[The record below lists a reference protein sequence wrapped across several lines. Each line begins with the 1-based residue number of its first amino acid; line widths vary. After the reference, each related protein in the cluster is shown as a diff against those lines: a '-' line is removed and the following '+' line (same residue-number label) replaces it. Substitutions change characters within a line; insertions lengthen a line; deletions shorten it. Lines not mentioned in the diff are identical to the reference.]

1 MKCSGNC
8 ACYIVYKG
16 GNLELTS
23 GEDGIDSNGDITI
36 SGGKII
42 VFSSTN
48 GANQSIDQDGLLSI
62 TGGTILA
69 AGSTQMGGVNGQTT
83 QTAKTY
89 TGTINSSSKLVASDS
104 SNNEIISLTTPQAA
118 NYLYF
123 NYKSSFSITIDGTEI
138 TLSDAT
144 SNQEGPGGQ
153 GAPGGPSDQGAPGG
167 PGGPSDQGVPGSQ
180 SAQTPNSESPSSTA
194 QNSTEDDDPEIIE
207 TSGNFLKYLN
217 ILFILGL
224 FIF

>member
-36 SGGKII
+36 SGGKSI
-42 VFSSTN
+42 VFASTN
-48 GANQSIDQDGLLSI
+48 GADQPSDQDGLLSI

-69 AGSTQMGGVNGQTT
+69 AGSTQMGSVNGQTT

-153 GAPGGPSDQGAPGG
+153 DAPGGQGG

>member
-1 MKCSGNC
+1 MFWELC
-8 ACYIVYKG
+8 CYIVYKG

-42 VFSSTN
+42 VFSSPN
-48 GANQSIDQDGLLSI
+48 GADQPIDQDGLLSI

-104 SNNEIISLTTPQAA
+104 SNNEIISITTPQAA

-144 SNQEGPGGQ
+144 SNQEGQ
-153 GAPGGPSDQGAPGG
+153 GAPGGQGG
-167 PGGPSDQGVPGSQ
+167 PGGPSDQGAPGSQ

>member
-1 MKCSGNC
+1 
-8 ACYIVYKG
+8 
-16 GNLELTS
+16 
-23 GEDGIDSNGDITI
+23 
-36 SGGKII
+36 
-42 VFSSTN
+42 
-48 GANQSIDQDGLLSI
+48 
-62 TGGTILA
+62 
-69 AGSTQMGGVNGQTT
+69 MGGVNGQTT

-144 SNQEGPGGQ
+144 SNQEGQGAPGGQ
-153 GAPGGPSDQGAPGG
+153 GGPGGPSDQGAPGGQGGPSDQGAPGGQGG

-194 QNSTEDDDPEIIE
+194 QNSTEDNDPEIIE